1 MNFRD
6 RWAENEA
13 GERFVFTVE
22 MQRRLSQAGLPLDP
36 SSLPQL
42 AAMPSAARPPREQR
56 NDWGDRERG
65 DRPERVRNDRPERER
80 PEPAARP
87 QQQQQTAY
95 QDDRP
100 AREAEIVGPE
110 TIQIDPMT
118 GKYIGRV
125 KWYNTKKGYG
135 FIVRGAGE
143 EIFFH
148 KSATVGEMEEFEEG
162 QWVLYDVETTAK
174 GPEASDV
181 EPYTGEPVE

>member
-6 RWAENEA
+6 RWEENER

-22 MQRRLSQAGLPLDP
+22 MQRRLSQAGLPVN
-36 SSLPQL
+36 
-42 AAMPSAARPPREQR
+42 PSALDQLEKLPGGGRPHHAERPQYAERS
-56 NDWGDRERG
+56 ERG
-65 DRPERVRNDRPERER
+65 ERSDRGEAPSRSYGDSPLHHQPRTRE
-80 PEPAARP
+80 P
-87 QQQQQTAY
+87 
-95 QDDRP
+95 
-100 AREAEIVGPE
+100 EIVGPE

-118 GKYIGRV
+118 GKYIGRI
-125 KWYNTKKGYG
+125 KWYNEKKGYG

-162 QWVLYDVETTAK
+162 QWVLYDVETTNK
-174 GPEASDV
+174 GPEATDV

>member
-6 RWAENEA
+6 RWVENEQ

-22 MQRRLSQAGLPLDP
+22 MQRRLSLAGLPIDP
-36 SSLPQL
+36 SSL
-42 AAMPSAARPPREQR
+42 
-56 NDWGDRERG
+56 GDLEKIEGKSRA
-65 DRPERVRNDRPERER
+65 VRQE
-80 PEPAARP
+80 
-87 QQQQQTAY
+87 
-95 QDDRP
+95 RP
-100 AREAEIVGPE
+100 ARSESEEPYPQQRTSQSSEQAPSPRGAEIVGPE

-148 KSATVGEMEEFEEG
+148 KSATVGEVEEYEEG
-162 QWVLYDVETTAK
+162 QWILYDVETTAK
-174 GPEASDV
+174 GPEATDV
-181 EPYTGEPVE
+181 EPYTGEPLV

>member
-6 RWAENEA
+6 RWEENEQ

-22 MQRRLSQAGLPLDP
+22 MQRRLSQAGLPVDP
-36 SSLPQL
+36 SALSQLGSLP
-42 AAMPSAARPPREQR
+42 AASRPQR
-56 NDWGDRERG
+56 AERQERG
-65 DRPERVRNDRPERER
+65 ERHDRGESQSRSYGDAPS
-80 PEPAARP
+80 
-87 QQQQQTAY
+87 QQQAQH
-95 QDDRP
+95 
-100 AREAEIVGPE
+100 REAEIVGPE

-148 KSATVGEMEEFEEG
+148 KSATVGDMEEFEEG
-162 QWVLYDVETTAK
+162 QWVLYDVETTNK
-174 GPEASDV
+174 GPEATDV

>member
-6 RWAENEA
+6 RWVENEQ
-13 GERFVFTVE
+13 GEKFIFTVE
-22 MQRRLSQAGLPLDP
+22 MQRRLSQAGLPIDP
-36 SSLPQL
+36 SALGELEVVASRPRAAEAQPRAPQQY
-42 AAMPSAARPPREQR
+42 APSQPPQPPQQREQR
-56 NDWGDRERG
+56 ES
-65 DRPERVRNDRPERER
+65 
-80 PEPAARP
+80 
-87 QQQQQTAY
+87 
-95 QDDRP
+95 
-100 AREAEIVGPE
+100 EIVGPE

-125 KWYNTKKGYG
+125 KWYNEKKGYG